1 MGPRFVIFATAITLG
16 IAAPVQT
23 ARARM
28 CEVTRPDGTK
38 VYTDKCSATSA
49 ATPVDGWCRSFM
61 GFDAKTRL
69 SVARKGM
76 EGQGYYTMPDECV
89 VKYLEPQLELGC
101 RLGHPMEVVQI
112 GAVASAAELCRRDGH
127 PDYVPENHH

>member
-1 MGPRFVIFATAITLG
+1 MGPRFVIFAAVIALSV
-16 IAAPVQT
+16 AAPVQT
-23 ARARM
+23 AHARM

-38 VYTDKCSATSA
+38 VYTDKCDTPA
-49 ATPVDGWCRSFM
+49 AAPVDGWCRSFM

-76 EGQGYYTMPDECV
+76 EGDEYTMPDECI

-101 RLGHPMEVVQI
+101 QLGHRMEVVQI
-112 GAVASAAELCRRDGH
+112 GAVAAAAELCRRDGH
-127 PDYVPENHH
+127 PDYVPERR